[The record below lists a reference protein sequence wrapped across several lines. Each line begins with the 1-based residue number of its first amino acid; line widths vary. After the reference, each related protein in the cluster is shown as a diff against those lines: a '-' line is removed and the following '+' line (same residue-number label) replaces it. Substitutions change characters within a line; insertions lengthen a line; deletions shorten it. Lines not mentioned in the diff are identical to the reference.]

1 MNPTSTS
8 MAVSTGGT
16 SQGTKNVVRADA
28 DYYDDDLI
36 VFKSLSSEVWV
47 KLPTAFIQ
55 LNGVNYYMA
64 TGRTIRIKNL
74 TSQKCYVYI
83 SDSGYKI
90 YDKTGTS
97 GSYYINIGN
106 GSAEFVWTGSEWV
119 RMY

>member
-1 MNPTSTS
+1 

-47 KLPTAFIQ
+47 KLPTAFVQ